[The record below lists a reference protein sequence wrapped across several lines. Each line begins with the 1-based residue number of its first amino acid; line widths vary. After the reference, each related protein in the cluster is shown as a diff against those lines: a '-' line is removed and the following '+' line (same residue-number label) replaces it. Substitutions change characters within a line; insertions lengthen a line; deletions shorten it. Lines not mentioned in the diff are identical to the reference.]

1 MVQLCKKDE
10 QTSAESRHHRSMP
23 FGHQVLRAG
32 KGGGKKI
39 ESGGREREPGLT
51 LLGQSLFWAK
61 TNAGG
66 SDWAAV
72 HLLFSFS
79 LFAFRRTEQ
88 KQNRNNQL
96 NLAPAES
103 PVADK
108 LSH

>member
-1 MVQLCKKDE
+1 MNKPQPKAVITAPCRSDIKSFELGK
-10 QTSAESRHHRSMP
+10 AEERKSN
-23 FGHQVLRAG
+23 QAAG
-32 KGGGKKI
+32 K
-39 ESGGREREPGLT
+39 ESQGSP